1 MASSSQPSIPLAN
14 SSQAEASSTLTL
26 LAFES
31 FPFEAFFKATY
42 PDSDTA
48 KPSGKR
54 KTTGKVQSE
63 YLHCPADARWS
74 NNKKDNTIS
83 HAKRKH
89 QDIIGALSLED
100 SISFEYEW
108 SYTQLETTPNR
119 RRQQYTEAIVGLT
132 RCRLPFSAVKWDEL
146 QALVLSANPAVE
158 DLLITSRHE
167 AMLLCRIT

>member
-14 SSQAEASSTLTL
+14 SSQAEASSTLTP

-42 PDSDTA
+42 PNSDTA

-54 KTTGKVQSE
+54 NTTGKVQYE
-63 YLHCPADARWS
+63 CLHCPADARWS
-74 NNKKDNTIS
+74 NNKKDNSIS

-100 SISFEYEW
+100 SISFEYD
-108 SYTQLETTPNR
+108 
-119 RRQQYTEAIVGLT
+119 RQQYTEAIVGLLT
-132 RCRLPFSAVKWDEL
+132 RRRLPFSAVKWDEL

-167 AMLLCRIT
+167 AMRQIT